1 MSGLDIDL
9 RKKLLNLY
17 NKKKYS
23 ELEFEIE
30 LLGDLETQ
38 PLPIIMTYAASKA
51 LNLSSKKEDFVK
63 AAYLFEKIYNQDKN
77 NLEALYNL
85 IIVSL
90 KSKEFIYALNHLIE
104 RVKINKEDIKVLEGL
119 FKIYSILGN
128 ISQALNY
135 AEQLIKI
142 NPGDL
147 NVWEGILSSF
157 HYISN
162 KSQEE
167 YFKQAL
173 EFDKLPK
180 INCEPF
186 IKINN
191 KKSKIK
197 LAFLSPDFKMHS
209 VGFFL
214 KGVLEKIS
222 KKDFEIIAFS
232 NLDTKYHDPMTGDLK
247 KIFNKWHD
255 IKNISDLE
263 FVNLARSLD
272 VDILIDLSGFTLG
285 NRIQALRVRC
295 APIQISWLGYCNT
308 TGIENMDYLI
318 ADHNVVKK
326 NEEKF
331 YSEKILYLPN
341 IWSAMSK
348 PKDFPDVN
356 ILPVKSNSIFTFGSF
371 NNFYKLSDETIK
383 VWSKIL
389 NNSNSRL
396 VLKSGSLTS
405 DSTIENIRNKFFK
418 FILEKNKI
426 LILNKDINRKN
437 HIEQYNQIDV
447 ALDPFPYPGV
457 TTSFESVMMGVP
469 VLTMRGFNFNSRCG
483 ESINLNLEMQEF
495 IATNSEDYYLK
506 AIQLQKDPTKLEL
519 LRGSLRE
526 KVLASPLFDVDNF
539 SENFCNTLKK
549 VWNNH
554 IDG

>member
-1 MSGLDIDL
+1 MDNS
-9 RKKLLNLY
+9 KLLNLY
-17 NKKKYS
+17 NQKKYS

-38 PLPIIMTYAASKA
+38 PIPVIMIYAVSKA
-51 LNLSSKKEDFVK
+51 LNPSSKKEDFVK
-63 AAYLFEKIYNQDKN
+63 AAHFFEKIYNQDKN

-85 IIVSL
+85 IIVS
-90 KSKEFIYALNHLIE
+90 IRCGVYNYVTPHLIE
-104 RVKINKEDIKVLEGL
+104 RHKTNNKDQKVIEALSKINFV
-119 FKIYSILGN
+119 LGN
-128 ISQALNY
+128 ISESVHYLSK
-135 AEQLIKI
+135 LIKI
-142 NPGDL
+142 NPNYPSAFEEYIISL
-147 NVWEGILSSF
+147 N
-157 HYISN
+157 YISN

-232 NLDTKYHDPMTGDLK
+232 NLDTKYHDPMTDDLK

-356 ILPVKSNSIFTFGSF
+356 ILPVKNNSIFTFGSF
-371 NNFYKLSDETIK
+371 NNFSKLSDETIK

-426 LILNKDINRKN
+426 LILNKDINRKD

>member
-1 MSGLDIDL
+1 MDNSRLI
-9 RKKLLNLY
+9 NLY
-17 NKKKYS
+17 NQKKYS

-38 PLPIIMTYAASKA
+38 LIPVIMIYAVSKA
-51 LNLSSKKEDFVK
+51 LNPSSKKEDFVK
-63 AAYLFEKIYNQDKN
+63 AAYFFEKIYSQDKN

-85 IIVSL
+85 IIVS
-90 KSKEFIYALNHLIE
+90 IRCGVYNYVTHHLIE
-104 RVKINKEDIKVLEGL
+104 RHKTNNKDQKVIEALSKINFV
-119 FKIYSILGN
+119 LGN
-128 ISQALNY
+128 ISESVHYLSK
-135 AEQLIKI
+135 LIKI
-142 NPGDL
+142 NPNYPLAFEEYIISL
-147 NVWEGILSSF
+147 N
-157 HYISN
+157 YISD

-173 EFDKLPK
+173 EFDQLPK

-308 TGIENMDYLI
+308 LGLECVDYLI
-318 ADHNVVKK
+318 ADHNVVKN

-348 PKDFPDVN
+348 PTDFPK
-356 ILPVKSNSIFTFGSF
+356 IEKLPVKSNSIFTFGSF

-396 VLKSGSLTS
+396 ILKSSSIIDVKVVENLLKKFKQELSNQDSLVV
-405 DSTIENIRNKFFK
+405 IQNNLPREEHLR
-418 FILEKNKI
+418 
-426 LILNKDINRKN
+426 
-437 HIEQYNQIDV
+437 QYNQIDV

-519 LRGSLRE
+519 LRSSLRD
-526 KVLASPLFDVDNF
+526 KALASPLFDVDNF

>member
-85 IIVSL
+85 IIVS
-90 KSKEFIYALNHLIE
+90 IRCGVYNYVTPHLIE
-104 RVKINKEDIKVLEGL
+104 RHKTNNKDQKVIEALSKINFV
-119 FKIYSILGN
+119 LGN
-128 ISQALNY
+128 ISESVHYLSK
-135 AEQLIKI
+135 LIKI
-142 NPGDL
+142 NPNYPSAFEEYIISL
-147 NVWEGILSSF
+147 N
-157 HYISN
+157 YISN

-232 NLDTKYHDPMTGDLK
+232 NLDTKYHDPMTDDLK

-308 TGIENMDYLI
+308 LGLECVDYLI
-318 ADHNVVKK
+318 ADPNLIKK
-326 NEEKF
+326 EEEKF

-341 IWSAMSK
+341 IWNAMSK

-356 ILPVKSNSIFTFGSF
+356 ILPVKNNSIFTFGSF
-371 NNFYKLSDETIK
+371 NNFSKLSDETIK

-426 LILNKDINRKN
+426 LILNKDINRKD

>member
-17 NKKKYS
+17 NQKKYT

-51 LNLSSKKEDFVK
+51 LNLSSKKKDFVK

-90 KSKEFIYALNHLIE
+90 KSKEFTYALNHLIE
-104 RVKINKEDIKVLEGL
+104 RVKINKEDTKVLEGL

-157 HYISN
+157 HYISD

-173 EFDKLPK
+173 EFDQLPK

-308 TGIENMDYLI
+308 LGLECVDYLI
-318 ADHNVVKK
+318 ADPNLIKK
-326 NEEKF
+326 EEEKF
-331 YSEKILYLPN
+331 YSEKILYLPK
-341 IWSAMSK
+341 IWNAMSK

-356 ILPVKSNSIFTFGSF
+356 ILPVKNSSIFTFGSF
-371 NNFYKLSDETIK
+371 NNFSKLSDETIK

-426 LILNKDINRKN
+426 LILNKDINRKD

-519 LRGSLRE
+519 LRSSLRD
-526 KVLASPLFDVDNF
+526 KALASPLFDVDNF

>member
-1 MSGLDIDL
+1 MDNS
-9 RKKLLNLY
+9 KLLNLY
-17 NKKKYS
+17 NQKKYS

-38 PLPIIMTYAASKA
+38 PIPVIMIYAVSKA
-51 LNLSSKKEDFVK
+51 LNPSSKKEDFVK
-63 AAYLFEKIYNQDKN
+63 AAHFFEKIYNQDKN

-85 IIVSL
+85 IIVS
-90 KSKEFIYALNHLIE
+90 IRCGVYNYVTPHLIE
-104 RVKINKEDIKVLEGL
+104 RHKTNNKDQKVIEALSKINFV
-119 FKIYSILGN
+119 LGN
-128 ISQALNY
+128 ISESVHYLSK
-135 AEQLIKI
+135 LIKI
-142 NPGDL
+142 NPNYPSAFEEYIISL
-147 NVWEGILSSF
+147 N
-157 HYISN
+157 YISN

-396 VLKSGSLTS
+396 ILKSSSIIDVKVVENLLKKFKQELSNQDSLVV
-405 DSTIENIRNKFFK
+405 IQNNLPREEHLR
-418 FILEKNKI
+418 
-426 LILNKDINRKN
+426 
-437 HIEQYNQIDV
+437 QYNQIDV

>member
-396 VLKSGSLTS
+396 ILKSSSIIDVKVVENLLKKFKQELSNQDSLVV
-405 DSTIENIRNKFFK
+405 IQNNLPREEHLR
-418 FILEKNKI
+418 
-426 LILNKDINRKN
+426 
-437 HIEQYNQIDV
+437 QYNQIDV

>member
-1 MSGLDIDL
+1 MDNS
-9 RKKLLNLY
+9 KLLNLY
-17 NKKKYS
+17 NQKKYS

-38 PLPIIMTYAASKA
+38 PIPVIMIYAVSKA
-51 LNLSSKKEDFVK
+51 LNPSSKKEDFVK
-63 AAYLFEKIYNQDKN
+63 AAHFFEKIYNQDKN

-85 IIVSL
+85 IIVS
-90 KSKEFIYALNHLIE
+90 IRCGVYNYVTPHLIE
-104 RVKINKEDIKVLEGL
+104 RHKTNNKDQKVIEALSKINFV
-119 FKIYSILGN
+119 LGN
-128 ISQALNY
+128 ISESVHYLSK
-135 AEQLIKI
+135 LIKI
-142 NPGDL
+142 NPNYPSAFEEYIISL
-147 NVWEGILSSF
+147 N
-157 HYISN
+157 YISN

-232 NLDTKYHDPMTGDLK
+232 NLDTKYHDPMTDDLK

-308 TGIENMDYLI
+308 LGLECVDYLI
-318 ADHNVVKK
+318 ADPNLIKK
-326 NEEKF
+326 EEEKF
-331 YSEKILYLPN
+331 YSEKILYLPK
-341 IWSAMSK
+341 IWNAMSK
-348 PKDFPDVN
+348 PTDFPKIE

-371 NNFYKLSDETIK
+371 NNFSKLSDETIK

-426 LILNKDINRKN
+426 LILNKDINRKD

>member
-1 MSGLDIDL
+1 MDNS
-9 RKKLLNLY
+9 KLLNLY
-17 NKKKYS
+17 NQKKYS

-38 PLPIIMTYAASKA
+38 PIPVIMIYAVSKA
-51 LNLSSKKEDFVK
+51 LNPSSKKEDFVK
-63 AAYLFEKIYNQDKN
+63 AAHFFEKIYNQDKN

-85 IIVSL
+85 IIVS
-90 KSKEFIYALNHLIE
+90 IRCGVYNYVTPHLIE
-104 RVKINKEDIKVLEGL
+104 RHKTNNKDQKVIEALSKINFV
-119 FKIYSILGN
+119 LGN
-128 ISQALNY
+128 ISESVHYLSK
-135 AEQLIKI
+135 LIKI
-142 NPGDL
+142 NPNYPSAFEEYIISL
-147 NVWEGILSSF
+147 N
-157 HYISN
+157 YISN

-232 NLDTKYHDPMTGDLK
+232 NLDTKYHDPMTDDLK

-308 TGIENMDYLI
+308 LGLECVDYLI
-318 ADHNVVKK
+318 ADPNLIKK
-326 NEEKF
+326 EEEKF

-341 IWSAMSK
+341 IWNAMSK

-356 ILPVKSNSIFTFGSF
+356 ILPVKNNSIFTFGSF
-371 NNFYKLSDETIK
+371 NNFSKLSDETIK

-426 LILNKDINRKN
+426 LILNKDINRKD

>member
-1 MSGLDIDL
+1 
-9 RKKLLNLY
+9 
-17 NKKKYS
+17 
-23 ELEFEIE
+23 
-30 LLGDLETQ
+30 
-38 PLPIIMTYAASKA
+38 
-51 LNLSSKKEDFVK
+51 
-63 AAYLFEKIYNQDKN
+63 
-77 NLEALYNL
+77 
-85 IIVSL
+85 
-90 KSKEFIYALNHLIE
+90 
-104 RVKINKEDIKVLEGL
+104 
-119 FKIYSILGN
+119 
-128 ISQALNY
+128 
-135 AEQLIKI
+135 
-142 NPGDL
+142 
-147 NVWEGILSSF
+147 
-157 HYISN
+157 
-162 KSQEE
+162 
-167 YFKQAL
+167 
-173 EFDKLPK
+173 
-180 INCEPF
+180 
-186 IKINN
+186 
-191 KKSKIK
+191 
-197 LAFLSPDFKMHS
+197 
-209 VGFFL
+209 
-214 KGVLEKIS
+214 
-222 KKDFEIIAFS
+222 
-232 NLDTKYHDPMTGDLK
+232 
-247 KIFNKWHD
+247 
-255 IKNISDLE
+255 
-263 FVNLARSLD
+263 LARSLD

-308 TGIENMDYLI
+308 LGLECVDYLI
-318 ADHNVVKK
+318 ADPNLIKK
-326 NEEKF
+326 EEEKF
-331 YSEKILYLPN
+331 YSEKILYLPK

-356 ILPVKSNSIFTFGSF
+356 ILPVKNSSIFTFGSF
-371 NNFYKLSDETIK
+371 NNFSKLSDETIK

-426 LILNKDINRKN
+426 LILNKDINRKD

-519 LRGSLRE
+519 LRSSLRD
-526 KVLASPLFDVDNF
+526 KALASPLFDVDNF

>member
-17 NKKKYS
+17 NQKKYT

-51 LNLSSKKEDFVK
+51 LDLSSKKKDFVK

-90 KSKEFIYALNHLIE
+90 KSKEFTYALNHLIE
-104 RVKINKEDIKVLEGL
+104 RVKINKEDTKVLEGL

-157 HYISN
+157 HYTSD

-173 EFDKLPK
+173 EFDQLPK

-308 TGIENMDYLI
+308 LGLECVDYLI
-318 ADHNVVKK
+318 ADPNLIKK
-326 NEEKF
+326 EEEKF
-331 YSEKILYLPN
+331 YSEKILYLPK

-356 ILPVKSNSIFTFGSF
+356 ILPVKNSSIFTFGSF
-371 NNFYKLSDETIK
+371 NNFSKLSDETIK

-426 LILNKDINRKN
+426 LILNKDINRKD

-519 LRGSLRE
+519 LRSSLRD
-526 KVLASPLFDVDNF
+526 KALASPLFDVDNF

>member
-1 MSGLDIDL
+1 MDNS
-9 RKKLLNLY
+9 KLLNLY
-17 NKKKYS
+17 NQKKYS

-38 PLPIIMTYAASKA
+38 PIPVIMIYAVSKA
-51 LNLSSKKEDFVK
+51 LNPSSKKEDFVK
-63 AAYLFEKIYNQDKN
+63 AAHFFEKIYNQDKN

-85 IIVSL
+85 IIVS
-90 KSKEFIYALNHLIE
+90 IRCGVYNYVTPHLIE
-104 RVKINKEDIKVLEGL
+104 RHKTNNKDQKVIEALSKINFV
-119 FKIYSILGN
+119 LGN
-128 ISQALNY
+128 ISESVHYLSK
-135 AEQLIKI
+135 LIKI
-142 NPGDL
+142 NPNYPSAFEEYIISL
-147 NVWEGILSSF
+147 N
-157 HYISN
+157 YISN

>member
-1 MSGLDIDL
+1 MDNSRLI
-9 RKKLLNLY
+9 NLY
-17 NKKKYS
+17 NQKKYS

-38 PLPIIMTYAASKA
+38 LIPVIMIYAVSKA
-51 LNLSSKKEDFVK
+51 LNPSSKKEDFVK
-63 AAYLFEKIYNQDKN
+63 AAYFFEKIYSQDKN

-85 IIVSL
+85 IIVS
-90 KSKEFIYALNHLIE
+90 IRCGVYNYVTHHLIE
-104 RVKINKEDIKVLEGL
+104 RHKTNNKDQKVIEALSKINFV
-119 FKIYSILGN
+119 LGN
-128 ISQALNY
+128 ISESVHYLSK
-135 AEQLIKI
+135 LIKI
-142 NPGDL
+142 NPNYPLAFEEYIISL
-147 NVWEGILSSF
+147 N
-157 HYISN
+157 YISD

-173 EFDKLPK
+173 EFDQLPK

-308 TGIENMDYLI
+308 LGLECVDYLI
-318 ADHNVVKK
+318 ADPNLIKK
-326 NEEKF
+326 EEEKF
-331 YSEKILYLPN
+331 YSEKILYLPK

-356 ILPVKSNSIFTFGSF
+356 ILPVKNSSIFTFGSF
-371 NNFYKLSDETIK
+371 NNFSKLSDETIK

-426 LILNKDINRKN
+426 LILNKDINRKD

-519 LRGSLRE
+519 LRSSLRD
-526 KVLASPLFDVDNF
+526 KALASPLFDVDNF

>member
-232 NLDTKYHDPMTGDLK
+232 NLDTKYHDPMTDDLK

-308 TGIENMDYLI
+308 LGLECVDYLI
-318 ADHNVVKK
+318 ADPNLIKK
-326 NEEKF
+326 EEEKF

-341 IWSAMSK
+341 IWNAMSK

-356 ILPVKSNSIFTFGSF
+356 ILPVKNNSIFTFGSF
-371 NNFYKLSDETIK
+371 NNFSKLSDETIK

-426 LILNKDINRKN
+426 LILNKDINRKD